1 MNRRI
6 FLQKASAYSVAA
18 IAASAGLLSPV
29 QVLAKWPKSAF
40 ESDKFSEAIKETFG
54 DIQPIDSDKIKLKG
68 PNIAE
73 NGASV
78 ALSVTTSLPD
88 VESLAVF
95 VENNA
100 SPLAGQYIFHK
111 NFNGKLSLRVKMLK
125 TSDVY
130 AIAKVGDKLYQTKS
144 MIKVTLGGCG
154 G

>member
-6 FLQKASAYSVAA
+6 FLQKAAAYSVTAVA
-18 IAASAGLLSPV
+18 VSAGLLNPS
-29 QVLAKWPKSAF
+29 QVLAKWPKPAF
-40 ESDKFSEAIKETFG
+40 KSDNLSQAIIETYG
-54 DIQPIDSDKIKLKG
+54 NIKPLDSDKVYLKA
-68 PNIAE
+68 PEVAE

-78 ALSVTTSLPD
+78 ALTVTTSLPD

-95 VENNA
+95 VEKNG
-100 SPLAGQYIFHK
+100 SPLAGQYMLHK
-111 NFNGKLSLRVKMLK
+111 KYNGKLALRVKMLK

-130 AIAKVGDKLYQTKS
+130 VIAKAGDKLYQTKS